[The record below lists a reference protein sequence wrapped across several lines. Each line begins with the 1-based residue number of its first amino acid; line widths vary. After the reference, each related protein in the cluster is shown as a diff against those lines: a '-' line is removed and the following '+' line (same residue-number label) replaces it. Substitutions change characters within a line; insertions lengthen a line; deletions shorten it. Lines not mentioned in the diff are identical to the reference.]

1 MIRKSVLSALV
12 FGVSLVLMTGCG
24 IQAGPSTARTSQ
36 PVQLGARAV
45 QKGVV
50 ASVVKVLD
58 SDPSNHFVRVQAPT
72 FGAMKGNEG
81 YELGAVS
88 EYNVL
93 LNQFQ
98 DKLKVG
104 DWVLVAPVPGPLT
117 WMPVAIDGQAIQFLS
132 SFGRTLKSEEQAK
145 IQGMGGLEKY
155 WQQKYGL

>member
-1 MIRKSVLSALV
+1 MIRKSALSALV
-12 FGVSLVLMTGCG
+12 FGVTLTLLTGCG
-24 IQAGPSTARTSQ
+24 IQAGPSSVRTSQ
-36 PVQLGARAV
+36 STPLAARAV

-50 ASVVKVLD
+50 ASVVKVID
-58 SDPSNHFVRVQAPT
+58 SDPSHHFVRVKAPT
-72 FGAMKGNEG
+72 FGAMKGTEG

-93 LNQFQ
+93 LNEFQ

-117 WMPVAIDGQAIQFLS
+117 WMPVAIEGQAINFLS

-145 IQGMGGLEKY
+145 IQGMGGIEKY